1 MEPFKSVTGKAVPL
15 DRVNVDTDAIVP
27 ARYLRRIERT
37 GWGEVLFYDWRYDE
51 DGNARPDFVLNE
63 PGYEDGKVLI
73 VGRNFGTGS
82 SREHAVWAI
91 QQHGFKAVIAS
102 SFADIFHKNCFEN
115 GLVPVILPED
125 QVQKLMR
132 AAKEGPALELT
143 VDLEKCEVTDGHSF
157 RAPFVMHSEAETHEF
172 RRDTILK
179 GLDEIALTLDHDGE
193 ISAFEKERPTFL
205 EPASA

>member
-1 MEPFKSVTGKAVPL
+1 MEPFKRVTGKAVPL

-51 DGNARPDFVLNE
+51 NGDPKPDFVLNE
-63 PGYEDGKVLI
+63 PGYEDGKVLV

-102 SFADIFHKNCFEN
+102 SFAEIFHKNCFEN
-115 GLVPVILPED
+115 GLVPVILPEET
-125 QVQKLMR
+125 VQRLMR
-132 AAKEGPALELT
+132 AAKEGPSLELT
-143 VDLEKCEVTDGHSF
+143 VDLETCEVSDGAGFKTSF
-157 RAPFVMHSEAETHEF
+157 IMHEEPETHEF
-172 RRDTILK
+172 RRNAILN
-179 GLDEIALTLDHDGE
+179 GLDEIGITLDKHAE
-193 ISAFEKERPTFL
+193 ISAFEEKHPKFL
-205 EPASA
+205 EPAEA